1 MTALC
6 GSRQWQ
12 ALALRSRVHEQ
23 WIAHDRQRMRAAA
36 AASPWRRCYSSA
48 AAALSCGR
56 CAAEL
61 RPAKQ
66 SLRQLSLEPC
76 ASGTSVQVKRGAMW
90 HAMHAACVQ
99 CAARQAVCARRVGTN
114 RGMGPRRRRSDCM
127 IARERAAKV
136 CGRGSLARGWIDRCS
151 CPFLG
156 QMVSTCPTSRG
167 RRPKH
172 VSTTVTICPIDRYEF
187 WLVTAFDRY

>member
-127 IARERAAKV
+127 IARERAQRRCV
-136 CGRGSLARGWIDRCS
+136 VEGR
-151 CPFLG
+151 
-156 QMVSTCPTSRG
+156 SRG
-167 RRPKH
+167 AGSIAAPVLFWGKWCRRVLRAGGAAPN
-172 VSTTVTICPIDRYEF
+172 TLAQPLLF
-187 WLVTAFDRY
+187 APLTATSFG